1 MNPGIYLHMRFHRW
15 HVYVRLSMEH
25 IKNYVRDRKWKKY
38 RTKSHKLIL
47 NNRRTG
53 SFTGI
58 LDVLSFDVG
67 EILLETELGMLDL
80 KGKDLHVNRL
90 NLEKGEADIEG
101 EIDMIT
107 YSKVPEVTGKKDKMF
122 GRIFR

>member
-1 MNPGIYLHMRFHRW
+1 
-15 HVYVRLSMEH
+15 MEE
-25 IKNYVRDRKWKKY
+25 ISG
-38 RTKSHKLIL
+38 TKSHKLIL

-90 NLEKGEADIEG
+90 NLEKGEA

>member
-25 IKNYVRDRKWKKY
+25 IKKLCEGQEMEEISG
-38 RTKSHKLIL
+38 TKSHKLIL

-90 NLEKGEADIEG
+90 NH
-101 EIDMIT
+101 
-107 YSKVPEVTGKKDKMF
+107 
-122 GRIFR
+122 